1 MRFAIEDKSAFRVK
15 PPAFLCD
22 RKIHEQIVSPLPD
35 RPFFL
40 AIIGSAGTGK
50 TSMLINL
57 LSSKQAYRRAFH
69 AVHVVMPPHSVA
81 SLKNNIF
88 RRHDK
93 MHAELDWPTLD
104 GVREAVKAS
113 AEKGMSSLLVLDDV
127 TAALKDADIQRAL
140 RDLIYNRRH
149 YRLSILLL
157 VQSYNAAPLSLRKTL
172 SHFLLFKP
180 RNKKES
186 TAIFEELIAMERT
199 EAEALMRYVFDRP
212 YNFLFADTGTGEVYK
227 NFDRITIQE
236 SDSRHARPTDGEG

>member
-1 MRFAIEDKSAFRVK
+1 VK
-15 PPAFLCD
+15 PPVFLCD
-22 RKIHEQIVSPLPD
+22 RKIHEKIVSPLPD

-50 TSMLINL
+50 TSMLINI

-69 AVHVVMPPHSVA
+69 AVHVAMPPHSGA
-81 SLKNNIF
+81 SIKYNIF

-113 AEKGMSSLLVLDDV
+113 AEKGNISMLVQDDV
-127 TAALKDADIQRAL
+127 TAALKDGDIQRAL
-140 RDLIYNRRH
+140 RNLIYNRRH
-149 YRLSILLL
+149 YRLSILLQ

-180 RNKKES
+180 RNQKES
-186 TAIFEELIAMERT
+186 TAIFEDLIAMERT
-199 EAEALMRYVFDRP
+199 EAEALMRYVFNRP
-212 YNFLFADTGTGEVYK
+212 YNFLFADTGSGEVFKY
-227 NFDRITIQE
+227 FDRIAREE